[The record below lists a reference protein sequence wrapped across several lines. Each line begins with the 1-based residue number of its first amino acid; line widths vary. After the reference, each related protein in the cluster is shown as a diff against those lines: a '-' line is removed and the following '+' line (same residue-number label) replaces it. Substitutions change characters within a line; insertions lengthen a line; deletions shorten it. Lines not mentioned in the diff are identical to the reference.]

1 MTPAERLSPI
11 WVQVFKKMV
20 DESGTLVV
28 IEAEV
33 DVPFAFGQ
41 VDVIDLDERELVVDA
56 GDPFLII
63 LVRGSAQ
70 YESGTTRIRVDSPN
84 DVVVADGDLPV
95 VVSGVEGD
103 SRVILVSQRSS
114 PRHASPMET
123 SGVAQGL
130 TADTGRSDCEQ
141 YEIRRWGAVCPFE
154 IKRLYFTHSTS
165 PGLPRGGHAHWALE
179 QVIISMAGPISLTLE
194 RSGEVDVISLRDP
207 SQGVYVTP
215 ITWRDIEFET
225 SSVLFVLASERY
237 STSDYI
243 RDRKVFEQA
252 TGL

>member
-1 MTPAERLSPI
+1 
-11 WVQVFKKMV
+11 MV

-70 YESGTTRIRVDSPN
+70 YESGGTRIRVDSPN

-103 SRVILVSQRSS
+103 SRVIVVSQPSS
-114 PRHASPMET
+114 PRHANPMKT

-130 TADTGRSDCEQ
+130 SATIGRSDCEQ

-179 QVIISMAGPISLTLE
+179 QVIISMAGQISLTLE
-194 RSGEVDVISLRDP
+194 RSGKVEVNSLTDP
-207 SQGVYVTP
+207 SEGVYVTP
-215 ITWRDIEFET
+215 ITWRDIEFDA

-237 STSDYI
+237 RTSDYI
-243 RDRKVFEQA
+243 RDRKVFEEA
-252 TGL
+252 AGL